1 MGRNKGVWLLAIY
14 LFLAFY
20 LLPMFPHG
28 GSDNEIS
35 RWATA
40 ASLVEKGS
48 FEISWLDPLVGA
60 NVDTAIVGSYR
71 YSNKPPG
78 MALMAVPFY
87 GIARLIVGPP
97 DASNIRVTWFVMR
110 FVLSSFPLFLLGLWL
125 YAKEGSEFSL
135 ATLLFATPLFV
146 YSLLFFSHVL
156 VGIIIYFAFRLLYDQ
171 RVMTPMSALVAGMLG
186 GICVM
191 TEFIA
196 LIPVAVMGAGIL
208 FTEKRDRLSCFATF
222 VLGGLPFAVFLMFY
236 NSSLFGSAFSMSYSH
251 ESFPEW
257 AEVAGQGVLGIG
269 LPSLSNIYLLLFSP
283 ARGLFFAA
291 PVLILAVI
299 CFFTS
304 LNRSTLRHRVKIAMI
319 LVTIVIVS
327 GHGAAH
333 GGWGFTARYLVLLVP
348 LMLDAV
354 FDHETYEFS
363 NLWKGIIFAVSF
375 VFCTLPILTF
385 PLAPPEFA
393 VPQNDFWLS
402 LLINERWASPTLA
415 SAFGVSATLWTLVP
429 VAFALVLAV
438 VIVMTSMRRRDRFA
452 IGMALGCGV
461 CAGVMFWPGVDSPED
476 KFRRATIAE
485 RYFKPADRLEPYRQ
499 DAVANNNWQ
508 MLNRVN
514 EAEWNIANI
523 RAYAP
528 NDFPYLPATDLEPSP
543 VATIRQA
550 IELQKRGDI
559 PGAEKVLVETR
570 TRFPFAQCSASGN
583 LAVVYYASGRKDIAL
598 SELEAMQPLINPASR
613 ADCLRGQFLLGT
625 LYREMSR
632 PADADR
638 AFQAFL
644 QNSQFSNDREIL
656 SFRQQLTK
664 K

>member
-14 LFLAFY
+14 LFLTFY

-48 FEISWLDPLVGA
+48 FEISWLEPLVGP
-60 NVDTAIVGSYR
+60 NVDTAVIGGYR

-97 DASNIRVTWFVMR
+97 NASNIRVTWFVMR
-110 FVLSSFPLFLLGLWL
+110 FVLSSFPLFLLGFWL
-125 YAKEGSEFSL
+125 YAKEGSEYSL

-171 RVMTPMSALVAGMLG
+171 RVMMPMSALLAGILCG
-186 GICVM
+186 LTVIS
-191 TEFIA
+191 EFIA
-196 LIPVAVMGAGIL
+196 LVPVAVMGIGIL
-208 FTEKRDRLSCFATF
+208 FTEKRDRLSCFSSF
-222 VLGGLPFAVFLMFY
+222 VLGGLPFAIFLMLY
-236 NSSLFGSAFSMSYSH
+236 NSSLFGSVFSMSYSH

-257 AEVAGQGVLGIG
+257 AEVAAQGVFGIG
-269 LPSLSNIYLLLFSP
+269 MPTFSNAYLVLFSP
-283 ARGLFFAA
+283 ARGLFFTA
-291 PVLILAVI
+291 PVLILAII

-304 LNRSTLRHRVKIAMI
+304 LNRSSLRHRIKIAMI
-319 LVTIVIVS
+319 LVTIIVVS

-348 LMLDAV
+348 LMLDSV

-363 NLWKGIIFAVSF
+363 NLWKGILFAISF
-375 VFCTLPILTF
+375 AFCTLPILTF
-385 PLAPPEFA
+385 PFAPPEFKI
-393 VPQNDFWLS
+393 PQNDFWLS
-402 LLINERWASPTLA
+402 LLMNERWATPTLA
-415 SAFGVSATLWTLVP
+415 SWFGLPATLWTLLP
-429 VAFALVLAV
+429 VAIALGLAV
-438 VIVMTSMRRRDRFA
+438 IIVIISMRRRDRFVVGML
-452 IGMALGCGV
+452 IGAAA
-461 CAGVMFWPGVDSPED
+461 CAGVMFWPGLDAAED

-485 RYFKPADRLEPYRQ
+485 RYFKPADRLEPFRQ
-499 DAVANNNWQ
+499 DAVATNNIA
-508 MLNRVN
+508 MLKRVN

-528 NDFPYLPATDLEPSP
+528 DDFPYLPTRDFVPSP
-543 VATIRQA
+543 AAMIRQA
-550 IELQKRGDI
+550 IELQKQGDTI
-559 PGAEKVLVETR
+559 GAEKILIEAKQ
-570 TRFPFAQCSASGN
+570 RFEFARCECAAN
-583 LAVVYYASGRKDIAL
+583 LAVIYYTSSRKDQAL
-598 SELEAMQPLINPASR
+598 TELESAMPLVNRASR
-613 ADCLRGQFLLGT
+613 ADCLRTQFLLGS

-638 AFQAFL
+638 VLREFL
-644 QNSQFSNDREIL
+644 ANSQDSTDPEIL
-656 SFRQQLTK
+656 SFRRQLMK
-664 K
+664 